1 MRRAL
6 VALAT
11 GAAGSALA
19 AAALPPGPEGLRG
32 TLVVLPLALGLLGAV
47 GAALGARPWPLE
59 ERVAALFAVLFA
71 LGQDR
76 LGLPATAP
84 LAALALFALA
94 FVRAVRLLP
103 ALARGLARRSGR
115 ALPFGVVAFA
125 VYLALLPW
133 ADAARAPNGDE
144 PYYLLLTES
153 LVSDLDIDLADEYA
167 SEAWRAFSERPVAPQ
182 AGDPTGP
189 AGEVFSRHELFLP
202 LLLAPFWAAGGLLGA
217 RLAML
222 GVAAALTAATL
233 EAALALGASRRGSLR
248 AWMLVAL
255 APPVVTFSYQVW
267 VEVPAALLVAL
278 ALVAWGRM
286 RAEGGRWTAL
296 RAAAFG
302 VPLVLLPLLKL
313 RLLAVAVPLAV
324 VGLAGARV
332 RRGLGLAAAAAV
344 ALAGISLLVVNG
356 LVWGNPLRMHGLAD
370 LALFDVPLSR
380 FAHGGIGLFFDGA
393 FGLFAAAPL
402 WLLVLPGA
410 ARAVAR
416 RSPVALALAAFAPY
430 LVLVASRREWYGG
443 WSPPFRYGLVALPAL
458 AAAVAVAMARRPSG
472 GARVV
477 VAGLAGATALRLAAL
492 AAEPGWAF
500 SFADGRSALLDLATS
515 RYAADF
521 ARLLPSA
528 VRAQPALWIVPAVTC
543 CLLLVAWRW
552 PRRRPRDAASAGVAA
567 LLAAWVLLLLA
578 AHRLPTG
585 VAELEDPWISKSRGA
600 SWPGRWV
607 PDRTR
612 FPGGWYLPAGAEA
625 RFVPRAGGE
634 RVVIDVRWRAAEGGG
649 EPVRLELRSR
659 GELLGSFVARSD
671 GTWRGDRLAA
681 RDWPAGAPLEIRC
694 AQDAARPAGAAI
706 VDRVE
711 LAWR

>member
-1 MRRAL
+1 VRRAL
-6 VALAT
+6 LALAT

-19 AAALPPGPEGLRG
+19 AAALPPGAAGLRG
-32 TLVVLPLALGLLGAV
+32 TLVVLPLALGLLEAV

-59 ERVAALFAVLFA
+59 ERVAALFALLFA

-76 LGLPATAP
+76 LGLPATGP
-84 LAALALFALA
+84 LAALALFALV
-94 FVRAVRLLP
+94 FVRALRLAP
-103 ALARGLARRSGR
+103 ALARRLARRRGR
-115 ALPFGVVAFA
+115 ALVFGAVAFA
-125 VYLALLPW
+125 AYLALLPW

-167 SEAWRAFSERPVAPQ
+167 SEAWSAFSERPVAPQ
-182 AGDPTGP
+182 VGDPTGP
-189 AGEVFSRHELFLP
+189 EGEVFSRHELFLP

-222 GVAAALTAATL
+222 GVAAALAAATL
-233 EAALALGASRRGSLR
+233 EAALALGASRRGALR
-248 AWMLVAL
+248 AWALVAL

-278 ALVAWGRM
+278 ALGAWGRM

-296 RAAAFG
+296 RAATFSA
-302 VPLVLLPLLKL
+302 PLVLLPLLKL

-324 VGLAGARV
+324 LGLAGARV
-332 RRGLGLAAAAAV
+332 RRGLGLAAAAVV
-344 ALAGISLLVVNG
+344 ALAGASLLVVNG

-380 FAHGGIGLFFDGA
+380 FARGGIGLFFDGA
-393 FGLFAAAPL
+393 FGLLAAAPL
-402 WLLVLPGA
+402 WLLALPGA

-416 RSPVALALAAFAPY
+416 RSPVALALAAFVPY

-458 AAAVAVAMARRPSG
+458 AAAVALALARRPSG

-528 VRAQPALWIVPAVTC
+528 VRASPALWIVPAVAC
-543 CLLLVAWRW
+543 GVLLVAWRW

-567 LLAAWVLLLLA
+567 LLLAWVALVVA
-578 AHRLPTG
+578 AHLLPTR
-585 VAELEDPWISKSRGA
+585 VAELEDPWISKSKGA

-625 RFVPRAGGE
+625 RFVPRTGGE
-634 RVVIDVRWRAAEGGG
+634 RVVIGVRWRAAEIGG

-659 GELLGSFVARSD
+659 ERLLGTFVARPD
-671 GTWRGDRLAA
+671 GAWRGDRLPALG
-681 RDWPAGAPLEIRC
+681 WPAGEPLEVRC
-694 AQDAARPAGAAI
+694 APGEARPPGAAI

-711 LAWR
+711 LDWR